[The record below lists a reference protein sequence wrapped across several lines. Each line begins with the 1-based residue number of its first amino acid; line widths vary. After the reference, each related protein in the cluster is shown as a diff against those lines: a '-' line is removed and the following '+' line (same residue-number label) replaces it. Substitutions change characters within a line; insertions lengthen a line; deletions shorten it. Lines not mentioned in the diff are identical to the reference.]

1 MKKIALIIAAAA
13 ISISAL
19 ADIKDFKYPNPQ
31 AEFVQ
36 PVYRNA
42 KTADLTV
49 IMPDSTDV
57 DVIKVEVYDLAGE
70 DVEWGGYFKVKPGWN
85 TCDVPVEALED
96 GRHLTYVTAGNDSL
110 RRLLRLET
118 VPEVALPIG
127 IIEDRRLLFTPD
139 AYMFTDYDSKHLDI
153 TYGEPELTCIME
165 APGEDAL
172 VVEGYGLHR
181 TEDGRFALTMD
192 EIIYERWLLYSENK
206 RRYHAIADRP
216 EGPYTLVSADQISAP
231 AKEEEP
237 EILENFGGMNF
248 ARLDTSIKYEFY
260 NPEKHGRYTFNS
272 MFMVQ
277 NIEPH
282 DYGCV
287 QAGYRT
293 YWCLAKTE
301 TGDIVFLSDKPVFTD
316 VPIYEDD
323 VLDNGFTT
331 NDNFCNAW
339 LSKEGT
345 ELYYGRCQTV
355 RRFPPYDL
363 PFDILPNSSRILTL
377 YKTRDG
383 RNWEYVHTFSANG
396 PGEDAFFQ
404 QYGAGVSK
412 VNGTD
417 LSLCFVQAYK
427 GLHQQIGI
435 DLVYSRDGVNF
446 YDFNNKKLF
455 VETDD
460 INSWYFGELYTVN
473 SVLEYE
479 GRYYQLINIAS
490 IHPHFF
496 ADPLFMHDHQ
506 YEITGD
512 DYEYQFGKKRFKEYW
527 PYFDEIGGWEG
538 LGAHGCK
545 DRYFFGVMSY
555 RVDGWFGIE
564 AGSRSGSFK
573 TRNVAGGS
581 SLCLNAVTKNGGRI
595 VLKLYDE
602 AGRKVAKKVFTGDE
616 LHAGIF
622 DLSGCGKA
630 FSVSAK
636 MRNAK
641 IYAMYVE

>member
-1 MKKIALIIAAAA
+1 MKRSILTFIAAAV
-13 ISISAL
+13 SIAAF
-19 ADIKDFKYPNPQ
+19 ADIKDAKYPTPQ

-42 KTADLTV
+42 STADLTV

-57 DVIKVEVYDLAGE
+57 STVKVEVYDHEGKE
-70 DVEWGGYFKVKPGWN
+70 VEWRGYFKVQPGWN
-85 TCDVPVEALED
+85 TCDIPVAALED
-96 GRHLTYVTAGNDSL
+96 GRHLTYVTAGDTSL
-110 RRLLRLET
+110 KRLLRLET
-118 VPEVALPIG
+118 IPEVAAPLG
-127 IIEDRRLLFTPD
+127 LIEDRRLLFTPD
-139 AYMFTDYDSKHLDI
+139 GYMFTSYDGKHLDI
-153 TYGEPELTCIME
+153 TFGEPELTCIME

-172 VVEGYGLHR
+172 VVEGYNLRR
-181 TEDGRFALTMD
+181 TVDGRFAVSLS

-206 RRYHAIADRP
+206 RYYQAVADTP
-216 EGPYTLVSADQISAP
+216 EGPYTLVDEVP
-231 AKEEEP
+231 ATEKSDKP
-237 EILENFGGMNF
+237 AVLQNFGGMNF
-248 ARLDTSIKYEFY
+248 GRLDPDRRYEFY
-260 NPEKHGRYTFNS
+260 DPEKHGRYSFNS
-272 MFMVQ
+272 LFMVQ

-293 YWCLAKTE
+293 YWCLATTT
-301 TGDIVFLSDKPVFTD
+301 TGDTVFLSDKPVFTD
-316 VPIYEDD
+316 VPLYDEDQ
-323 VLDNGFTT
+323 LDEGFTT

-355 RRFPPYDL
+355 HRYPPYDL

-383 RNWEYVHTFSANG
+383 KDWEYVHTFTANG

-404 QYGAGVSK
+404 QYGAAVSK
-412 VNGTD
+412 VSGTD

-435 DLVYSRDGVNF
+435 DMVYSRDGVNF
-446 YDFNNKKLF
+446 YDFNNEKLF

-473 SVLEYE
+473 DVLEHN

-490 IHPHFF
+490 VHPHFF
-496 ADPLFMHDHQ
+496 ADPLFMHSHQ
-506 YEITGD
+506 YEITGA
-512 DYEYQFGKKRFKEYW
+512 DYKYQFENKRFKEYW

-545 DRYFFGVMSY
+545 HRYFFGVM
-555 RVDGWFGIE
+555 
-564 AGSRSGSFK
+564 
-573 TRNVAGGS
+573 
-581 SLCLNAVTKNGGRI
+581 
-595 VLKLYDE
+595 
-602 AGRKVAKKVFTGDE
+602 
-616 LHAGIF
+616 
-622 DLSGCGKA
+622 
-630 FSVSAK
+630 
-636 MRNAK
+636 
-641 IYAMYVE
+641 